1 MADTVGLAIQHA
13 PMEEVEKKVA
23 EGAPP
28 PPAKVSKR
36 PFNCACAA
44 FWGHGLIVAASQV
57 MYEGLVSINQILLKT
72 FGKHGIT
79 QINPPVGTELDPHTM
94 QVCAVAT
101 VI

>member
-1 MADTVGLAIQHA
+1 MLVRSPCATSPATHTQAKDFGISKFSKDLLEVADTVGLAIQHA

-44 FWGHGLIVAASQV
+44 FWGHGLIVAASR
-57 MYEGLVSINQILLKT
+57 
-72 FGKHGIT
+72 
-79 QINPPVGTELDPHTM
+79 
-94 QVCAVAT
+94 
-101 VI
+101 